1 MERGYVVEK
10 SPTAAIKQSRQ
21 QKSCT
26 CYPPLVPMVWPLLLT
41 GIAIPVVNCTVTHS
55 SHHRS
60 LSPGRLFHKHSWV
73 KRKKKERVWNKQV
86 RTIERWRVQLCCCGP
101 TQTLVVDNCSGPV
114 STDKF
119 AVVRGGGKVTWP
131 HEPRSWTPRSSA
143 FSLVLPNMW
152 NRPLS
157 SPSCTDSIHQII
169 FFLTI

>member
-119 AVVRGGGKVTWP
+119 AVVRGGESHMTTWAQVLNT
-131 HEPRSWTPRSSA
+131 EVV
-143 FSLVLPNMW
+143 SLFIGAP
-152 NRPLS
+152 
-157 SPSCTDSIHQII
+157 
-169 FFLTI
+169 